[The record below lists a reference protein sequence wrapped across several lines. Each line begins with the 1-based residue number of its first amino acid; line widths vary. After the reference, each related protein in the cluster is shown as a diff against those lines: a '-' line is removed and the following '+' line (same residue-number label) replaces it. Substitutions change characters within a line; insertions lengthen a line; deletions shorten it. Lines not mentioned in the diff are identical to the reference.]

1 MSARFSPES
10 VLGTTLPSASGA
22 YRLDQLLK
30 SGGLAHVYLAARV
43 DAAGG
48 LLAVK
53 LMRPEVEGKPEVV
66 ARFEREALAASL
78 VRHQNVIR
86 VNEPVQHHRGLAY
99 FACEH
104 LVGVDLA
111 DQMASERK
119 LAPERAIKIALGA
132 ALGLAAAHEKGIV
145 HRDVKPENI
154 FLVHAPDGR
163 EVPRV
168 IDFGSAWLASDS
180 FEQRSTDSPTS
191 GRARPMRITQTTSF
205 VGTPGYVAPEQ
216 AEGAVGHPAAD
227 VYALGVV
234 LYEALAGRPPFT
246 AKTWMDL
253 LVQHAHKPVPPLT
266 GVSAALQGV
275 VALSLAKAPA
285 DRIPSMTDFHR
296 ELSAVPEAR

>member
-66 ARFEREALAASL
+66 ARFDREAAAGSL

-86 VNEPVQHHRGLAY
+86 VHEPVQHSRGLAY

-132 ALGLAAAHEKGIV
+132 ALGLGAAHAKGVV

-163 EVPRV
+163 EVTRV
-168 IDFGSAWLASDS
+168 IDFGSAWLASDPID
-180 FEQRSTDSPTS
+180 QPT
-191 GRARPMRITQTTSF
+191 ARRITQTTTF

-216 AEGAVGHPAAD
+216 AEGAVGHAAAD
-227 VYALGVV
+227 VYSLGVV

-246 AKTWMDL
+246 GKSWMDL
-253 LVQHAHKPVPPLT
+253 LVHHAHSPVPPLSNVSKPLQAL
-266 GVSAALQGV
+266 VSAAL
-275 VALSLAKAPA
+275 AKAPG
-285 DRIPSMTDFHR
+285 DRIPSMTDFYR
-296 ELSAVPEAR
+296 ELSGVPEAR

>member
-22 YRLDQLLK
+22 YRLDQVLK

-119 LAPERAIKIALGA
+119 LSPERAIKIALGA
-132 ALGLAAAHEKGIV
+132 ALGLAAAHEKGVV

-168 IDFGSAWLASDS
+168 LDFGAAWLASDS
-180 FEQRSTDSPTS
+180 ANEDRTTPI
-191 GRARPMRITQTTSF
+191 RITQTTSF

-234 LYEALAGRPPFT
+234 LYEALAGRPPFVS
-246 AKTWMDL
+246 KNWMDL
-253 LVQHAHKPVPPLT
+253 LVQHAQKPVPPLV
-266 GVSAALQGV
+266 GFSKPLQAVVHAA
-275 VALSLAKAPA
+275 LAKAPA
-285 DRIPSMTDFHR
+285 DRIPSMADFHR
-296 ELSAVPEAR
+296 ELVCVPEARP

>member
-1 MSARFSPES
+1 
-10 VLGTTLPSASGA
+10 
-22 YRLDQLLK
+22 
-30 SGGLAHVYLAARV
+30 
-43 DAAGG
+43 
-48 LLAVK
+48 
-53 LMRPEVEGKPEVV
+53 
-66 ARFEREALAASL
+66 
-78 VRHQNVIR
+78 

-132 ALGLAAAHEKGIV
+132 ALGLAAAHEKGVV

-180 FEQRSTDSPTS
+180 FDRTSTDSASS
-191 GRARPMRITQTTSF
+191 GRIASIRITQTTSF

-216 AEGAVGHPAAD
+216 ADGAVGHPTAD

-234 LYEALAGRPPFT
+234 LYEALAGRPPF
-246 AKTWMDL
+246 ASKNWMDL
-253 LVQHAHKPVPPLT
+253 LVQHAKNPVPPLL
-266 GVSAALQGV
+266 GVSKPLQAVVMAA
-275 VALSLAKAPA
+275 LAKAPA
-285 DRIPSMTDFHR
+285 ERIPSMADFHR
-296 ELSAVPEAR
+296 ELASVPEARP